1 MRLSVIIPY
10 YNSAEFLPRL
20 EKTLSNQINP
30 RGEAETEVEVIVVDD
45 ASRQADQTLLA
56 EVSARNNWQLVTL
69 TENLGPGGAR
79 NAGISAA
86 SGDYLVFLDSDDE
99 LIPGSLEIL
108 ADALSKTPCD
118 VLLFDFSIIDEGK
131 AHDYTVLPEPP
142 AQLDYVSTDYAL
154 AFARGGTCGK
164 VYRRDFVREHDLGFG
179 TGVRHEDTVLTKTA
193 LAWAEKVAYLPQSL
207 YRYQVHA
214 GSLIADD
221 SNASL
226 SASFEALEQ
235 IRKLS
240 ADRHPQEIEYVY
252 IVEVIISCA
261 MKFYPLKVTR
271 SQARKLFLRFVADY
285 PNWAKNPYL
294 QKGGIRYR
302 LYAALAQHHSFLGL
316 FTLSYVE
323 TVMRKILG
331 RGH

>member
-1 MRLSVIIPY
+1 MRLSVIVPF

-20 EKTLSNQINP
+20 EKTLCSQTVP
-30 RGEAETEVEVIVVDD
+30 REEAGTKVEVIIVDD
-45 ASRQADQTLLA
+45 ASRSEDQALLA
-56 EVSARNNWQLVTL
+56 KVSARNNWQLVTL
-69 TENLGPGGAR
+69 AENLGPGGAR

-86 SGDYLVFLDSDDE
+86 SGNYLVFLDSDDE
-99 LIPGSLEIL
+99 FAPGALEKL
-108 ADALSKTPCD
+108 ADAVTKKPCD

-164 VYRRDFVREHDLGFG
+164 VYRRDFVREHNLGFG

-193 LAWAEKVAYLPQSL
+193 LAWADKVAYLPESL
-207 YRYQVHA
+207 YRYQIHA
-214 GSLIADD
+214 GSLVTDD
-221 SNASL
+221 SNSSL
-226 SASFEALEQ
+226 EASFQAFEQ
-235 IRKLS
+235 IRKLTTG
-240 ADRHPQEIEYVY
+240 RHPQEIEYVY

-271 SQARKLFLRFVADY
+271 SQARKLFLRFAVDY
-285 PNWAKNPYL
+285 PSWAKNPYL
-294 QKGGIRYR
+294 KQSGIRYR
-302 LYAALAQHHSFLGL
+302 LYAALAKRHSFLGL
-316 FTLSYVE
+316 LTLSYAE
-323 TVMRKILG
+323 TVIRKILG

>member
-1 MRLSVIIPY
+1 MRLSVIVPF
-10 YNSAEFLPRL
+10 YNSAKFLPRL
-20 EKTLSNQINP
+20 EKTLFEQQKP
-30 RGEAETEVEVIVVDD
+30 REEEHTEVEVIIVDD
-45 ASRQADQTLLA
+45 ASSPEEHCLLDKA
-56 EVSARNNWQLVTL
+56 AKRNDWQLITL
-69 TENLGPGGAR
+69 TENVGPGGAR
-79 NAGISAA
+79 NTGISAA

-99 LIPGSLEIL
+99 FMPGTFEKLT
-108 ADALSKTPCD
+108 DAVTETPCD
-118 VLLFDFSIIDEGK
+118 VLLFDFSIIDGGK
-131 AHDYTVLPEPP
+131 EHSYTVLPESP

-164 VYRRDFVREHDLGFG
+164 VYRRDFLRKHGLGFG

-193 LAWAEKVAYLPQSL
+193 LAWADKVAYLPESL
-207 YRYQVHA
+207 YCYQIHA
-214 GSLIADD
+214 GSLITDD
-221 SNASL
+221 SNSSL
-226 SASFEALEQ
+226 EASFQAFEQ
-235 IRKLS
+235 IRKLTTG
-240 ADRHPQEIEYVY
+240 RHPQEIEYVY

-302 LYAALAQHHSFLGL
+302 LYAALAQRQSFLGL
-316 FTLSYVE
+316 LTLSYTE

>member
-1 MRLSVIIPY
+1 MRLSVIIPF

-20 EKTLSNQINP
+20 EKTLCNQINP
-30 RGEAETEVEVIVVDD
+30 RGGAETDVEVIVVDD
-45 ASRQADQTLLA
+45 DSRPADQTLLA
-56 EVSARNNWQLVTL
+56 EVSDRNNWQLVPL

-99 LIPGSLEIL
+99 FTPGALEKL
-108 ADALSKTPCD
+108 ADAVAKKPCD

-164 VYRRDFVREHDLGFG
+164 VYRRDFVREHALGFG

-207 YRYQVHA
+207 YRYQIHA
-214 GSLIADD
+214 GSLIADA

-226 SASFEALEQ
+226 SASFEALAQ
-235 IRKLS
+235 IRKFS
-240 ADRHPQEIEYVY
+240 AGRHLQEIEYVY

-261 MKFYPLKVTR
+261 MKFYPLKVNR
-271 SQARKLFLRFVADY
+271 RQARRLFLRFAADY
-285 PNWAKNPYL
+285 PRWAKNPYL

-302 LYAALAQHHSFLGL
+302 LYAVLAQHHCFLGL
-316 FTLSYVE
+316 LALSYIE
-323 TVMRKILG
+323 TMMRKLLG
-331 RGH
+331 RKH

>member
-1 MRLSVIIPY
+1 MPGT
-10 YNSAEFLPRL
+10 F
-20 EKTLSNQINP
+20 EKLTD
-30 RGEAETEVEVIVVDD
+30 AVTE
-45 ASRQADQTLLA
+45 
-56 EVSARNNWQLVTL
+56 
-69 TENLGPGGAR
+69 
-79 NAGISAA
+79 
-86 SGDYLVFLDSDDE
+86 
-99 LIPGSLEIL
+99 
-108 ADALSKTPCD
+108 TPCD
-118 VLLFDFSIIDEGK
+118 VLLFDFSIIDGGK
-131 AHDYTVLPEPP
+131 EHSYTVLPESP

-164 VYRRDFVREHDLGFG
+164 VYRRDFLRKHGLGFG

-193 LAWAEKVAYLPQSL
+193 LAWADKVAYLPESL
-207 YRYQVHA
+207 YCYQIHA
-214 GSLIADD
+214 GSLITDD
-221 SNASL
+221 SNSSL
-226 SASFEALEQ
+226 EASFQAFEQ
-235 IRKLS
+235 IRKLTTG
-240 ADRHPQEIEYVY
+240 RHPQEIEYVY

-302 LYAALAQHHSFLGL
+302 LYAALAQRQSFLGL
-316 FTLSYVE
+316 LTLSYTE